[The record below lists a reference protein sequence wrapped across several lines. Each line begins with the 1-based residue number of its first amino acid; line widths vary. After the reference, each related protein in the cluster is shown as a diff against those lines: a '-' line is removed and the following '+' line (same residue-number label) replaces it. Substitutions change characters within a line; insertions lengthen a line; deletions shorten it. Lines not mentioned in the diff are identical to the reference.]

1 MYILFLHPIFEMHL
15 PEGYLLSI
23 IKNFYKLIDT
33 DDFGSLQVDCRAS
46 LAKTVDEAAGPPRRV
61 LVLVAFWLKW
71 AIKGYVDV
79 ACLGRGEFGYYAT
92 KACHHVCCY
101 FFI

>member
-23 IKNFYKLIDT
+23 IKKFSKLIDT

-46 LAKTVDEAAGPPRRV
+46 LART
-61 LVLVAFWLKW
+61 
-71 AIKGYVDV
+71 
-79 ACLGRGEFGYYAT
+79 RGAKT
-92 KACHHVCCY
+92 KAMTRGTDGLPR
-101 FFI
+101 FARKDGERGGGAAS